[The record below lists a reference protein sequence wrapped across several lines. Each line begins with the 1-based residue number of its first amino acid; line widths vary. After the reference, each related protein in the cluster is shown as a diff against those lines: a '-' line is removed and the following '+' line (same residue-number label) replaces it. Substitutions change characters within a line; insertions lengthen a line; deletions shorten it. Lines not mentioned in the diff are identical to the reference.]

1 MYVCMYVCVYVCVW
15 VYVYV
20 GMCICIYVYVYLY
33 VYIYMYM
40 CICVY
45 VYMYVSIYVCVSI
58 CMCIY
63 VNICIYI
70 YICVYVCVCVY
81 IYILLQQIVQ
91 WCFCSPLYPVSMYF
105 CILVVLFIVTVC
117 SILCDCPTVHSSYS
131 ISRVRLY
138 NLTASKTCFYILEDV
153 KMKLEKDKCRNVVS
167 RMTFRLP

>member
-1 MYVCMYVCVYVCVW
+1 MYVCVYVCVW

-45 VYMYVSIYVCVSI
+45 VYMYVSIYVCVCI

-70 YICVYVCVCVY
+70 YIYIYVCMYVYVYIY

>member
-1 MYVCMYVCVYVCVW
+1 MYVCMCICVCVGVCVCRYVYLYICICVSVCVYIY
-15 VYVYV
+15 VYVY
-20 GMCICIYVYVYLY
+20 MCICIYVCKHLC
-33 VYIYMYM
+33 M
-40 CICVY
+40 C
-45 VYMYVSIYVCVSI
+45 VYMYVYI
-58 CMCIY
+58 CKYMY
-63 VNICIYI
+63 IYI
-70 YICVYVCVCVY
+70 YIYVCMYVYVY

>member
-1 MYVCMYVCVYVCVW
+1 MCICVCVGVCVCRYVYLYICICVSVCVYIY
-15 VYVYV
+15 VYVY
-20 GMCICIYVYVYLY
+20 MCICIYVCKHLC
-33 VYIYMYM
+33 M
-40 CICVY
+40 C
-45 VYMYVSIYVCVSI
+45 VYMYVYICKYMYIYIYVC
-58 CMCIY
+58 MY
-63 VNICIYI
+63 
-70 YICVYVCVCVY
+70 VYVYIY

>member
-1 MYVCMYVCVYVCVW
+1 MYVCMCICVCVGVCVCRYVYLYICICVSVCVYIY
-15 VYVYV
+15 VYVY
-20 GMCICIYVYVYLY
+20 MCICIYVCKHLC
-33 VYIYMYM
+33 M
-40 CICVY
+40 C
-45 VYMYVSIYVCVSI
+45 VYMYVYI
-58 CMCIY
+58 CKYMY
-63 VNICIYI
+63 IYI
-70 YICVYVCVCVY
+70 YMCVYVCVCVY

>member
-1 MYVCMYVCVYVCVW
+1 MYVCMCICVCVGVCVCRYVYLYICICVSVCVYIY
-15 VYVYV
+15 VYVY
-20 GMCICIYVYVYLY
+20 MCICIYVCKHLC
-33 VYIYMYM
+33 M
-40 CICVY
+40 C
-45 VYMYVSIYVCVSI
+45 VYMYVYI
-58 CMCIY
+58 CKYM
-63 VNICIYI
+63 YI
-70 YICVYVCVCVY
+70 YICVYVCVCVYIY

>member
-1 MYVCMYVCVYVCVW
+1 MYVCMCICVCVGVCVCRYVYLYICICVSVCVY
-15 VYVYV
+15 
-20 GMCICIYVYVYLY
+20 IYVYVY
-33 VYIYMYM
+33 M
-40 CICVY
+40 CICICVCKHLCMC
-45 VYMYVSIYVCVSI
+45 VYMYVYICKYMYIY
-58 CMCIY
+58 
-63 VNICIYI
+63 IYI